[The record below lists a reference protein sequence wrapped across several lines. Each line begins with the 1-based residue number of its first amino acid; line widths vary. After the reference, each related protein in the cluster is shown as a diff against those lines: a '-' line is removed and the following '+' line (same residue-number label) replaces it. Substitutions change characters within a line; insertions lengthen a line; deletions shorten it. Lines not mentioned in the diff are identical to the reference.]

1 MKIVE
6 ATMCKHK
13 SGGMSNPS
21 STTSQSGL
29 SDRTAASFS
38 SHNCPQDSNG
48 GSNSQVSSMAIT
60 NSDSPYTPQLRN
72 YAAVTTLQPAD
83 SGGCKSSCNTHTF
96 ISNDESMSIPCQKY
110 ENITYIPNVQEAAEH
125 DYFESPESD
134 DDTEQSPMLMKEA
147 CGMYCTPMES
157 WNPNILSETEFNKDI
172 LKPKHFGACDVY
184 PCTDVAQHG
193 EPACDNYP
201 LYHQI
206 QNTFQ
211 EPVSYMPAYNNGIS
225 CSTYFS
231 NTLGEY
237 DTSDVPDVN
246 VYNYATKSK
255 KWFLNQKCKSADSEP
270 DPINCCIATVPTQG
284 LAQSNYNYVQ
294 EQSTNLESFNRCN
307 NYLKPTYL
315 NNGDPVAG
323 PSGLQRPSSINWEM
337 GINNRDSE
345 FRSRSYSL
353 TPTINFAVFESESS
367 SEAEDVPEVTVS
379 ESTDAPLTNDQP
391 NVKTLDDPFELPMM
405 SLGKV
410 IPISP
415 SAAQLSIASSYGDN
429 GSPIC
434 KICHM
439 TARENDP
446 LISPCRCSG
455 TMQYIHCGCLMRWL
469 EVCHKRGRRPASC
482 ELCQY
487 QYHWHKKF
495 KIRHWQLPQC
505 SRKDKILHFLFF
517 LSVLLMITCASITVL
532 CFKQDKG
539 TKIDPDRTELTQS
552 EIVTLV
558 CGVLFFLAFFVA
570 MYVEVKSHDTLYQL
584 LVKFIHINQ
593 QWYIDEYEKKE
604 TAPVAV

>member
-1 MKIVE
+1 
-6 ATMCKHK
+6 MCKHK
-13 SGGMSNPS
+13 SGGMKNPS
-21 STTSQSGL
+21 GSTSQSGL
-29 SDRTAASFS
+29 SDRTAASYS
-38 SHNCPQDSNG
+38 SHNCPQDSSG
-48 GSNSQVSSMAIT
+48 ASHSQVSNMAIAST
-60 NSDSPYTPQLRN
+60 DHTYDTQMRSYT
-72 YAAVTTLQPAD
+72 AVPALQPAD
-83 SGGCKSSCNTHTF
+83 SSGCSSSCNAHTF
-96 ISNDESMSIPCQKY
+96 LPNDESLSIPHQKY
-110 ENITYIPNVQEAAEH
+110 ENITYIPNVQESEEQ
-125 DYFESPESD
+125 DYFESPESEEEES
-134 DDTEQSPMLMKEA
+134 EQSPMLMKEA

-157 WNPNILSETEFNKDI
+157 WNPNILSESEFDKDI
-172 LKPKHFGACDVY
+172 LKPKLFGACDVY
-184 PCTDVAQHG
+184 TCTNVNQHG
-193 EPACDNYP
+193 EANNCDNYP
-201 LYHQI
+201 MYHQI

-211 EPVSYMPAYNNGIS
+211 ETINYMPPPYNRGLS

-231 NTLGEY
+231 NNMGEI
-237 DTSDVPDVN
+237 DESDNSGVD
-246 VYNYATKSK
+246 VYNYATKSKK

-270 DPINCCIATVPTQG
+270 DPRESCITTVPTQG
-284 LAQSNYNYVQ
+284 LVPSNYNYGHD
-294 EQSTNLESFNRCN
+294 QSTNLDSFNSRCN
-307 NYLKPTYL
+307 SYLKPTYL

-337 GINNRDSE
+337 GLNNRDSE

-353 TPTINFAVFESESS
+353 TPTVNFAVFESESS
-367 SEAEDVPEVTVS
+367 SEADDVPEVTVT
-379 ESTDAPLTNDQP
+379 ESADVPLTNEQH
-391 NVKTLDDPFELPMM
+391 NAKTVDDIFDLPMM

-505 SRKDKILHFLFF
+505 SRKDKVLHFLFF
-517 LSVLLMITCASITVL
+517 LSVMLMISCASITVL

-539 TKIDPDRTELTQS
+539 TKVDPDRTELTQS

>member
-1 MKIVE
+1 
-6 ATMCKHK
+6 MCKHK
-13 SGGMSNPS
+13 SGGMSNS
-21 STTSQSGL
+21 SGTTSQSGL
-29 SDRTAASFS
+29 PDRTAASFS
-38 SHNCPQDSNG
+38 SQNCTQQDSSG
-48 GSNSQVSSMAIT
+48 ASNSNQVSSMAIT
-60 NSDSPYTPQLRN
+60 NTETQYTPQIRN
-72 YAAVTTLQPAD
+72 YAAVPALQPTESA
-83 SGGCKSSCNTHTF
+83 GCNSSCNTHTF
-96 ISNDESMSIPCQKY
+96 ISNDESMSIPCPKY

-157 WNPNILSETEFNKDI
+157 WNPNMLSETEFNKDI
-172 LKPKHFGACDVY
+172 LKPKLFGACDVY
-184 PCTDVAQHG
+184 PCSDVAQHG
-193 EPACDNYP
+193 EPACDNY
-201 LYHQI
+201 YHQI

-211 EPVSYMPAYNNGIS
+211 QPVSYGPPSYNNGIS

-237 DTSDVPDVN
+237 DSSEIPDVN
-246 VYNYATKSK
+246 VYNYASKSKK

-270 DPINCCIATVPTQG
+270 DPINGCIATVPMQT

-294 EQSTNLESFNRCN
+294 EQSTNLESFSSRCN
-307 NYLKPTYL
+307 SYLKPTYL

-337 GINNRDSE
+337 GLNNRDSE

-367 SEAEDVPEVTVS
+367 SEADDVPEVTVN
-379 ESTDAPLTNDQP
+379 EPVDVPLNNDQH
-391 NVKTLDDPFELPMM
+391 NAKTIDDPFELPMM

-455 TMQYIHCGCLMRWL
+455 TMQYIHCGCLMVISFDTCL
-469 EVCHKRGRRPASC
+469 N
-482 ELCQY
+482 
-487 QYHWHKKF
+487 
-495 KIRHWQLPQC
+495 
-505 SRKDKILHFLFF
+505 
-517 LSVLLMITCASITVL
+517 LLN
-532 CFKQDKG
+532 FWY
-539 TKIDPDRTELTQS
+539 TQ
-552 EIVTLV
+552 
-558 CGVLFFLAFFVA
+558 
-570 MYVEVKSHDTLYQL
+570 
-584 LVKFIHINQ
+584 
-593 QWYIDEYEKKE
+593 
-604 TAPVAV
+604 